1 MPRCRTSDGG
11 TPRLIRV
18 KARSGCSPQTSRG
31 AAQRR
36 LLQEAAMYKR
46 LFVAHDGSEPGAAAL
61 HEAIGLAK
69 GEGAELHIV
78 FIVYHPRTFGHPIV
92 NLAAVEEALQAE
104 GRTILDHAAAQ
115 AQAAGVTASTALV
128 AAAREPIA
136 ATLLGEAANWHADL
150 IVMGTHGRRGLGRA
164 VIGSVAEDLLRAA
177 TLPVLLVRVRR

>member
-1 MPRCRTSDGG
+1 
-11 TPRLIRV
+11 
-18 KARSGCSPQTSRG
+18 
-31 AAQRR
+31 
-36 LLQEAAMYKR
+36 MYKR
-46 LFVAHDGSEPGAAAL
+46 LFVAHDGSDPGAAAL
-61 HEAIGLAK
+61 HEAIGLARS
-69 GEGAELHIV
+69 EGAELHVV